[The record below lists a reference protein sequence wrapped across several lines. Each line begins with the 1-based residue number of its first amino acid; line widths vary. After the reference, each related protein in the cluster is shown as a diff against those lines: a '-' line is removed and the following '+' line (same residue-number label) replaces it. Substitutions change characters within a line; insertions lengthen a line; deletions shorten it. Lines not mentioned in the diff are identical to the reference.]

1 MAQKFLIEM
10 SDMIRYHS
18 ELVKQSAK
26 KAGFELVGIA
36 KAEILDEE
44 FDKYQE
50 WIASGYHATMQYL
63 EKNLE
68 KRRDIREIRPGAE
81 SVIVVGLS
89 YHTPYQHENE
99 EGQGKISRYAWGT
112 DYHEILP
119 VKMQEI
125 VSVITS
131 INPDALSKIYVDT
144 GPISEKQWARKA
156 GIGWQGKNSN
166 IISREIGSW
175 FFLGIIITTLP
186 LEYDKPIEDLCG
198 TCTACLDACPTQAII
213 EPYTVDA
220 GKCISYWTIEA
231 KPQIEI
237 PQEIAEKMEHWVYG
251 CDICQ
256 DICPWNRFSSET
268 NIDSFHPRKDQT
280 SFNLQSIL
288 EMKQEE
294 FSIRFKK
301 SPVKRTKLS
310 GLQRNA
316 KALLRKKD

>member
-1 MAQKFLIEM
+1 MN
-10 SDMIRYHS
+10 DMKRYHS
-18 ELVKQSAK
+18 ERIKESAK

-36 KAEILDEE
+36 KAEAMNEE
-44 FDKYQE
+44 FERYQE
-50 WIASGYHATMQYL
+50 WIASNYHATMQYM
-63 EKNLE
+63 ERNLE
-68 KRRDIREIRPGAE
+68 KRQDIREILPGAE

-89 YHTPYQHENE
+89 YHTPYQHEE
-99 EGQGKISRYAWGT
+99 ASGQGKISRYAWGT
-112 DYHEILP
+112 DYHEIMP
-119 VKMQEI
+119 VNMQEI

-131 INPDALSKIYVDT
+131 ISPESQSKIYVDT
-144 GPISEKQWARKA
+144 GPIPEKQWARKA

-186 LEYDKPIEDLCG
+186 LEYDKPIDDYCG

-213 EPYTVDA
+213 EPYKVDA

-237 PQEIAEKMEHWVYG
+237 PLHIAENMENWIYG

-268 NIDSFHPRKDQT
+268 TVNEFHPREQQT
-280 SFNLQSIL
+280 SFNLESIM
-288 EMKQEE
+288 EMNQED
-294 FSIRFKK
+294 FSSRFRK
-301 SPVKRTKLS
+301 SPVKRTKLA

-316 KALLRKKD
+316 QALMRTKE